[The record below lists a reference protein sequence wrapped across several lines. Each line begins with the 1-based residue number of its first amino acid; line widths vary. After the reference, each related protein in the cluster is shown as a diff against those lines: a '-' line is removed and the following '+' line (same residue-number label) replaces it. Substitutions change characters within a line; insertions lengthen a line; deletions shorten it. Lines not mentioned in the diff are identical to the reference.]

1 MMKME
6 DFQSGRYVRQFE
18 YKSFSPTPINEQWY
32 WDDPELNVLLEKAS
46 NALSALNSHAEHI
59 PDYELFVGMH
69 IKKEANLSSKIE
81 GTQTEIEDVVLP
93 EEAVALEKRDD
104 WHEVQNYITAMNDAI
119 DQLKSLPLSI
129 RLIKKSHAILLS
141 GVRGEH
147 KYPGEIRRSQNWIGG
162 KSLKDAS
169 YIPPHYEEVPDLLS
183 DLQKFWYNDQIFV
196 PQLIR
201 CAITHYQFETIHPF
215 CDGNGRIGRLLIPL
229 YLISKGLL
237 SKPSLY
243 ISAYLEK
250 NRSEYYSALNSGRE
264 NNQLIEWCK
273 FFLRSLTQT
282 AENEREAFLQ
292 IQKLKA
298 EMNDVALSMQKR
310 SANTQKLFNFLYQN
324 PIIDI
329 PSAAKEL
336 NVSFPT
342 ASSLIHDLEKKGVLT
357 PYKQSIIKPQK
368 YVFSKY
374 LAIFKDT
381 PFADKKKQSND

>member
-1 MMKME
+1 MIKME

-32 WDDPELNVLLEKAS
+32 WEDPEINVLLEQA
-46 NALSALNSHAEHI
+46 NYALSALNSYTEYV
-59 PDYELFVGMH
+59 PDFELFMEMH
-69 IKKEANLSSKIE
+69 IKREANLSSKIE

-93 EEAVALEKRDD
+93 ENAVAVEKRDD
-104 WHEVQNYITAMNDAI
+104 WHEVHNYIKAMNDAI
-119 DQLKSLPLSI
+119 IQLQSLPLSI
-129 RLIKKSHAILLS
+129 RLIKRTHAILLS

-147 KYPGEIRRSQNWIGG
+147 KYPGEIRISQNWIGG

-169 YIPPHYEEVPDLLS
+169 YIPPHHEELPGLLS
-183 DLQKFWYNDQIFV
+183 DLEKFWHNDHIFV
-196 PQLIR
+196 PHLIR

-250 NRSEYYSALNSGRE
+250 NRFKYYSALDSGRK
-264 NNQLIEWCK
+264 NNQLIGWCK
-273 FFLRSLTQT
+273 FFLKVLAET
-282 AENEREAFLQ
+282 AYNERETFIQ
-292 IQKLKA
+292 IQKLKD
-298 EMNDVALSMQKR
+298 EMQDVILQMQKR
-310 SANTQKLFNFLYQN
+310 SVNTQKLFNILYQT

-329 PSAAKEL
+329 PSAAKQL

-342 ASSLIHDLEKKGVLT
+342 ASNLIHDLEMKGVLAHYNQ
-357 PYKQSIIKPQK
+357 PIKPQK

-381 PFADKKKQSND
+381 PFTNDKEQSND